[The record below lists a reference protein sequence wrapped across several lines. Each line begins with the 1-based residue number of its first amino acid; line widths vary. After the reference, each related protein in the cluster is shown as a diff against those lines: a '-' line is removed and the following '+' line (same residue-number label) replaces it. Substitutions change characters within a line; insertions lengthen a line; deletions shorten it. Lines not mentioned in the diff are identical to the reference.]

1 MIVYFNHQFIPK
13 ADVRIEPDDRGFLF
27 ADGVYE
33 VIRSYRGE
41 LFQADKHIA
50 RLNRSLRYLR
60 IGIPETIN
68 FKKIGARLIEQNNLK
83 AEDATVYI
91 QITRGPAPRKHAFPQ
106 EEIPATLYASASSV
120 QRPLKKQEQGVKVIL
135 EPDNRWARCDI
146 KSIALLPN
154 VLASQRAKEEDVEEA
169 IFIRDGVALEGS
181 HTNFCGV
188 FNHQLFTAPKTN
200 YILAGITRDVV
211 LNLCPKLNIVVKE
224 SPIFANRLKAA
235 DELMLLSTTLEVVPV
250 IQVNGWKVGDG
261 KPGPLTRKL
270 QQAFDELIKHK
281 IHDYESD
288 L

>member
-1 MIVYFNHQFIPK
+1 MIVYFNRQFIPK

-33 VIRSYRGE
+33 VIRSYRGK
-41 LFQADKHIA
+41 LFNADEHIA

-68 FKKIGARLIEQNNLK
+68 FKKIGARLIEQNNLN

-91 QITRGPAPRKHAFPQ
+91 QITRGPAPRTHAFPQ
-106 EEIPATLYASASSV
+106 EEIPATLYASASAT
-120 QRPLKKQEQGVKVIL
+120 QRPQKKQEQGVKVIL

-200 YILAGITRDVV
+200 YILAGITRGVV
-211 LNLCPKLNIVVKE
+211 LDLCQKLNVVAKE
-224 SPIFANRLKAA
+224 LPIFANRLKEAE
-235 DELMLLSTTLEVVPV
+235 ELMLLSTTLEVAPV
-250 IQVNGWKVGDG
+250 IQVNDWKVGNG

-270 QQAFDELIKHK
+270 QQAFDELIT
-281 IHDYESD
+281 
-288 L
+288 